1 MGGRLVEGGRGR
13 GVAGLGVV
21 EAGDGP
27 GVGAEPAR
35 EEGVEGRPRGVAA
48 LAAVDAEAL
57 DEAANTVNTRSPSR
71 LPSRLLSRVPS
82 RFPSRFP
89 GRFPRDWRH
98 LASGSR
104 RRRALRRSRCP
115 AIRRPS
121 RAGPYPSLNQGD
133 GFCVWRGPAQRE
145 TRRLRPTPRL
155 APPPHAPACPHG
167 HGRGAAAAHRGGGDT
182 GAVRRRY
189 PSILPTLSGRSNSA
203 PCWRDMAMK
212 APAAHAEAVSSRRSA
227 RLRRCRRCRR
237 QRPARAT
244 GRPGDKAGE
253 AGRESWRGLR
263 G

>member
-1 MGGRLVEGGRGR
+1 M
-13 GVAGLGVV
+13 AGLGVV

-98 LASGSR
+98 LAFGFR
-104 RRRALRRSRCP
+104 RLRALRRSRWP

-155 APPPHAPACPHG
+155 APPPPRPSMPARSRTRRRRRASG
-167 HGRGAAAAHRGGGDT
+167 GRRHGRSAAALPVDLADAV
-182 GAVRRRY
+182 GAVKLGAVLARHGDEGACRTRGSRLFSAQRASAAV
-189 PSILPTLSGRSNSA
+189 PALPT
-203 PCWRDMAMK
+203 
-212 APAAHAEAVSSRRSA
+212 AEAR
-227 RLRRCRRCRR
+227 
-237 QRPARAT
+237 T
-244 GRPGDKAGE
+244 GDGPGDKAGE
-253 AGRESWRGLR
+253 AGRESWRGLS

>member
-1 MGGRLVEGGRGR
+1 MSVMNRVGGFAATHIRFGVIALAVLLAMVTYLDRACMGTCAPAKIGSGAKAEAAGVAFAVARDMGGGGAG
-13 GVAGLGVV
+13 GVK
-21 EAGDGP
+21 AGDGP

-155 APPPHAPACPHG
+155 APPPPPPPSPPAHDFTKNQ
-167 HGRGAAAAHRGGGDT
+167 AHE
-182 GAVRRRY
+182 
-189 PSILPTLSGRSNSA
+189 SG
-203 PCWRDMAMK
+203 CL
-212 APAAHAEAVSSRRSA
+212 VSWA
-227 RLRRCRRCRR
+227 RICV
-237 QRPARAT
+237 
-244 GRPGDKAGE
+244 
-253 AGRESWRGLR
+253 
-263 G
+263 